1 MFTKNITIRYDS
13 LGITSDELNGKSLVI
28 QCQNNYQMV
37 ACSKFIQY
45 NFTSTQTS
53 STTTTTTVTTET
65 TTNIVGNTNTE
76 STNAGSNTM
85 DNSDSEDSTTS
96 LMSCISSCSFALVV
110 VFLNGFQF

>member
-13 LGITSDELNGKSLVI
+13 LGITSDELNGKSLVV

-45 NFTSTQTS
+45 NFTSTQAS
-53 STTTTTTVTTET
+53 STTTTVTTE